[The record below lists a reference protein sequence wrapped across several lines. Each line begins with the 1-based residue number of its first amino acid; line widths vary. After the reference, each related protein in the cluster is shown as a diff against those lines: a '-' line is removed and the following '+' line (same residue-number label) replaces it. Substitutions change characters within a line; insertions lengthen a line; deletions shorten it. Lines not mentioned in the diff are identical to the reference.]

1 MFWKKKTDSP
11 KESRGPEGPVG
22 SVLLL
27 ERESFTIDSF
37 LEQIAKTCVAGKP
50 VSDIK
55 RDKEGAF
62 SFDVG
67 DAFFACL
74 HVEAQ
79 YPDDLKGPIATTW
92 LWPREP
98 LIENVKRHRSFL
110 HITMIGGSED
120 PVRRRLILTAVTAL
134 AAKQP
139 GVIAVYWGD
148 ASLVIFPALF
158 VSMAE
163 EIGTHNHRLSTSGLI
178 CARSGTK
185 TARRVCSRSGLQSS
199 GIWRSRFRGS
209 KWRSAN
215 SANGFATSYAI
226 CWKTVRF
233 CWTGKPSGCRPSS
246 KSVSDTVRRPLDMR
260 VRSFAWSRRRH
271 ANGTSPG

>member
-37 LEQIAKTCVAGKP
+37 LEQIAKTCVAGKA

-74 HVEAQ
+74 HVEAK

-139 GVIAVYWGD
+139 GVMAVYWGD

-163 EIGTHNHRLSTSGLI
+163 EINTPQSPPLYLWVDLRAFRNEDGTTGLFTIGLTKLGHMEIEIPRIKMEIGELREWLRDIICYLLENGPVLLDGQTIGMSAEQQIRIRHCPSIFGHAGQVIRLE
-178 CARSGTK
+178 
-185 TARRVCSRSGLQSS
+185 
-199 GIWRSRFRGS
+199 
-209 KWRSAN
+209 
-215 SANGFATSYAI
+215 
-226 CWKTVRF
+226 
-233 CWTGKPSGCRPSS
+233 P
-246 KSVSDTVRRPLDMR
+246 
-260 VRSFAWSRRRH
+260 
-271 ANGTSPG
+271 